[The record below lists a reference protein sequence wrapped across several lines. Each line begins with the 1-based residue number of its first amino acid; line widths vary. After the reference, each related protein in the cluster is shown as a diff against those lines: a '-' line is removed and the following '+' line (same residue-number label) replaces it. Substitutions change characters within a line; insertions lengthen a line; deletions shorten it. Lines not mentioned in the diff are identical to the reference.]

1 MLQREMSLA
10 RSAAFTDLQPLQADI
25 SDHASPQSIVEV
37 EHETLARPAAVRS
50 EQPPDKL
57 SSYEQGGKV
66 ILGLLIVS
74 GIAGLWVL
82 WSPTKRKDA

>member
-1 MLQREMSLA
+1 MFQNVLRSIISLLVTVLVVL
-10 RSAAFTDLQPLQADI
+10 SALGM
-25 SDHASPQSIVEV
+25 VWWK
-37 EHETLARPAAVRS
+37 
-50 EQPPDKL
+50 QPPDKL
-57 SSYEQGGKV
+57 SSYEQGGKL